1 MSVFLN
7 IKCLILVYIF
17 FISKHRYLPV
27 ITSKQKAKAVK
38 SFIREESNVK
48 ILQNPYIT
56 EVGVFI
62 GYLFCFSR
70 ETFMYIKFHLS
81 FSSYKL
87 EWLFRNIVCMYL
99 CGVNTCTCICKFS
112 HYLPRI
118 NLLSRQIPDTVT
130 HVPIKKK
137 SI

>member
-1 MSVFLN
+1 MTVFLN

-87 EWLFRNIVCMYL
+87 EWLCSGILFA

-118 NLLSRQIPDTVT
+118 NLLFKVQTDSWYSSTCPN
-130 HVPIKKK
+130 
-137 SI
+137 